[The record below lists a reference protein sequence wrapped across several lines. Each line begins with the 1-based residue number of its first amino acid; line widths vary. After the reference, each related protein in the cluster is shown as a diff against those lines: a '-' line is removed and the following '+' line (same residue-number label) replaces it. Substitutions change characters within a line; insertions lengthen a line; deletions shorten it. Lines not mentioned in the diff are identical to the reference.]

1 MRSTIAFAMLMVV
14 VAGTASAQVS
24 DPSMTCAD
32 YLKAA
37 AAAGP
42 TPKTGDA
49 AADKMVAE
57 MEVKL
62 AAYCKAN
69 PAANAG
75 EAAMKAM
82 GG

>member
-1 MRSTIAFAMLMVV
+1 MRASIAFALLMVAC
-14 VAGTASAQVS
+14 AGTASAQVT

-37 AAAGP
+37 DAAGP

-49 AADKMVAE
+49 SADKMVAD